1 MARTGARETLDAA
14 RDAALEARRARR
26 MLAVLDEDERGGRT
40 FAVVR
45 AHLLTRLDLDRQAID
60 AGRAI
65 IDAMEGAGTADGW
78 VLDAMRARYLDGMEW
93 DEVGEVVC
101 YSGRHAQRMVGAA
114 LDTPMESES

>member
-1 MARTGARETLDAA
+1 
-14 RDAALEARRARR
+14 
-26 MLAVLDEDERGGRT
+26 MLALLDEDERGGRRVS
-40 FAVVR
+40 AVLR
-45 AHLLTRLDLDRQAID
+45 ENLRDRLDQCARATDEGRAAID
-60 AGRAI
+60 AMG
-65 IDAMEGAGTADGW
+65 GTADGW